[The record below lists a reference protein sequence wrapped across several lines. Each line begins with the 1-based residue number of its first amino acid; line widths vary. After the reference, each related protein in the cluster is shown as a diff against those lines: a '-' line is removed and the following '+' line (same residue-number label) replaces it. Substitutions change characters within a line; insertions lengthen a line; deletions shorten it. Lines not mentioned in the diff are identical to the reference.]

1 MHSDIAVIGAGP
13 YGLSV
18 AAQLAQRGADAR
30 TFGPPMATWRER
42 MPADML
48 LKSDPFASSLTA
60 GVPGWTL
67 GEYSARVGAPYG
79 DREPRVPLARFCD
92 YGLAFRDEL
101 VPDLDERMVTLLTP
115 TSDGYELVL
124 EDGERQTARRV
135 VVAVGITHFA
145 HTPAVLAGLSDRVSH
160 SGDHRTFDR
169 FAGARVAVVGAGS
182 SAVEV
187 TAALVD
193 AGAQSALLARRGSI
207 PFWAAPDPD
216 AQRPSWAERLRN
228 PSTGLGPGWRNKL
241 CEDAPDVFRALPP
254 ELRLRIV
261 RNHLGPVSPWW
272 LRETV
277 MAGAEVRTGVTLHG
291 ARRGEAS
298 IALEL
303 SGPDGEHEWREF
315 DHVICATG
323 YQASLDRI
331 PFLDQR
337 LARGLARVGEMPELN
352 RHFESSAP
360 GLFFVG
366 AAAAGSFG
374 PLLRFVVGTEFAA
387 PRVAS
392 GLARHASRRRELV
405 AA

>member
-1 MHSDIAVIGAGP
+1 
-13 YGLSV
+13 
-18 AAQLAQRGADAR
+18 
-30 TFGPPMATWRER
+30 MATWRER

-67 GEYSARVGAPYG
+67 REYSARVGAPYG
-79 DREPRVPLARFCD
+79 DREPRVPLPRFCE

-101 VPDLDERMVTLLTP
+101 VPDLDERTVAHLAQTP
-115 TSDGYELVL
+115 NGYELVL
-124 EDGERQTARRV
+124 ADGERQTARHV

-145 HTPAVLAGLSDRVSH
+145 HTPALLSGLGDRVSH
-160 SGDHRTFDR
+160 SSDHRDFSG
-169 FAGARVAVVGAGS
+169 FAGSRVAVIGAGS

-193 AGAQSALLARRGSI
+193 AGADTALLARRGSI
-207 PFWAAPDPD
+207 PFWTAPTPGAA
-216 AQRPSWAERLRN
+216 RPGWAEQLRN

-241 CEDAPDVFRALPP
+241 CEDAPDVFRALPA

-261 RNHLGPVSPWW
+261 RSHLGPVSPWW
-272 LRETV
+272 LRDTV
-277 MAGAEVRTGVTLHG
+277 MGGAEVRTGVTLRSASVHEESVVLEISE
-291 ARRGEAS
+291 AGEAPQRR
-298 IALEL
+298 A
-303 SGPDGEHEWREF
+303 F

-331 PFLDQR
+331 PFLDAS
-337 LARGLARVGEMPELN
+337 LARGLSRVGEMPELS

-392 GLARHASRRRELV
+392 RLARRAARRRELV